1 MSLPRTPAGALP
13 PLTREQ
19 ILITAGVMAGIAVAA
34 LDSTVVGTAMPTII
48 GQLGGLE
55 QYGWVFSGYLL
66 TATTTVPLYSKLAD
80 IYGRKPIFLFGLA
93 LFVAGSMLCGLSTSM
108 PMLIAFRTLQG
119 LGAGAVQPIAFTIVG
134 DTFDVARRARM
145 QGVFSAVWGF
155 SAIVGPALGGIITQT
170 VGWRWVFFVNLPVGL
185 VAAALVGLA
194 LHEHIE
200 HHRHAIDWAG
210 AATLTGGVALLLFAV
225 SEGGPSFG
233 WTSPTFLV
241 LLGLAIACLLGFLL
255 IEPRAPEPLVDFGLL
270 RVPAI
275 AVGLAVG
282 TLAGVVM
289 YGLTAYVPPMVQGV
303 HGGSPIDAGAAV
315 AAMSIGWPIGS
326 VVGGRT
332 MLRVGVRPTV
342 ILGTVLL
349 VVGSALLTQLAAV
362 PALWFAMLATG
373 VTGLGMGFA
382 ATTILVV
389 VQSSVDWRQ
398 RGMATGLVQFSRT
411 IGGAVGVG
419 LMGAVL
425 TASVG
430 ASASAILDPIQLP
443 SIPPAELAAMRDALA
458 AGLSVIYYAIL
469 GCAVL
474 ALALALRAM
483 PAISLLAAAA
493 PPDGAP
499 REPRLRPDAEPA
511 ASGSGAAGSMP
522 DLRTTGL
529 GSMAPAG
536 ATEAA
541 ATTARAS
548 DPLD

>member
-1 MSLPRTPAGALP
+1 MSQSRTPAGALP

-80 IYGRKPIFLFGLA
+80 IYGRKPIFLFGLT
-93 LFVAGSMLCGLSTSM
+93 LFVVGSMLCGLSTSM

-134 DTFDVARRARM
+134 DTFDIARRARM

-155 SAIVGPALGGIITQT
+155 AAIVGPALGGIITQT
-170 VGWRWVFFVNLPVGL
+170 VGWQWVFFVNLPVGL
-185 VAAALVGLA
+185 VAGALVGFT
-194 LHEHIE
+194 LHEHVQHHE
-200 HHRHAIDWAG
+200 HTIDWAG

-233 WTSPTFLV
+233 WTSPAFIV
-241 LLGLAIACLLGFLL
+241 LLGLAIACLVGFVI
-255 IEPRAPEPLVDFGLL
+255 IEPRAPEPLVDFALL
-270 RVPAI
+270 RIPAI

-342 ILGTVLL
+342 ILGTILL

-373 VTGLGMGFA
+373 ITGLGMGFA

-443 SIPPAELAAMRDALA
+443 SIPPSELAAMRDALA
-458 AGLSVIYYAIL
+458 AGLDIIFVSIL

-474 ALALALRAM
+474 ALLLAIRGM
-483 PAISLLAAAA
+483 PAVALVPSGT
-493 PPDGAP
+493 PS
-499 REPRLRPDAEPA
+499 ETRPTPA
-511 ASGSGAAGSMP
+511 HESAQASGVDRA
-522 DLRTTGL
+522 R
-529 GSMAPAG
+529 PA
-536 ATEAA
+536 
-541 ATTARAS
+541 
-548 DPLD
+548 DPPA

>member
-1 MSLPRTPAGALP
+1 MPGPRPQGLP

-19 ILITAGVMAGIAVAA
+19 ILITGGVMAGIAVAA

-80 IYGRKPIFLFGLA
+80 IFGRKPIFLFGLA
-93 LFVAGSMLCGLSTSM
+93 LFVVGSMLCGFSTSM

-145 QGVFSAVWGF
+145 QGFFSAVWGF
-155 SAIVGPALGGIITQT
+155 AAIVGPALGGIITQT
-170 VGWRWVFFVNLPVGL
+170 IGWRWVFFVNLPVGL
-185 VAAALVGLA
+185 VAAALVGFA

-200 HHRHAIDWAG
+200 RRQHTIDWAG
-210 AATLTGGVALLLFAV
+210 AATLTGGVALLLIAV
-225 SEGGPSFG
+225 SEGGPAFG
-233 WTSPTFLV
+233 WTSAAFLG
-241 LLGLAIACLLGFLL
+241 LLALAIACLVAFVL
-255 IEPRAPEPLVDFGLL
+255 IEPRAAEPLIDLELV
-270 RVPAI
+270 RQPVI
-275 AVGLAVG
+275 AVGLGVG

-303 HGGSPIDAGAAV
+303 HGGTPVDAGVAV

-326 VVGGRT
+326 IVGGRA
-332 MLRVGVRPTV
+332 MLRVGPRPV
-342 ILGTVLL
+342 VVLGTMML
-349 VVGSALLTQLAAV
+349 VVGSALLTQLARV
-362 PALWFAMLATG
+362 PALGFVMLATA
-373 VTGLGMGFA
+373 VTGLGMGLA
-382 ATTILVV
+382 STTILVV

-443 SIPPAELAAMRDALA
+443 SIPPAVLTAMRDALA
-458 AGLSVIYYAIL
+458 AGLSVIYVS
-469 GCAVL
+469 VL
-474 ALALALRAM
+474 ACAIVALLLAVRGM
-483 PAISLLAAAA
+483 PAI
-493 PPDGAP
+493 
-499 REPRLRPDAEPA
+499 RLTGHRTASAAEPP
-511 ASGSGAAGSMP
+511 G
-522 DLRTTGL
+522 
-529 GSMAPAG
+529 
-536 ATEAA
+536 
-541 ATTARAS
+541 
-548 DPLD
+548 

>member
-1 MSLPRTPAGALP
+1 MDGARPATTALP

-55 QYGWVFSGYLL
+55 QYGWVFAGYLL

-93 LFVAGSMLCGLSTSM
+93 LFVIGSMLCGFSTSM

-134 DTFDVARRARM
+134 DTFEVARRARM
-145 QGVFSAVWGF
+145 QGLFSAVWGF
-155 SAIVGPALGGIITQT
+155 SAIVGPAIGGIITQT
-170 VGWRWVFFVNLPVGL
+170 IGWRWVFFVNLPVGL
-185 VAAALVGLA
+185 VAAALVGFA
-194 LHEHIE
+194 LHEHVE
-200 HHRHAIDWAG
+200 RRRHTIDWAG
-210 AATLTGGVALLLFAV
+210 AATLTGGVALLLVAV
-225 SEGGPSFG
+225 SEGGAVLG
-233 WTSPTFLV
+233 WTSPGFLA
-241 LLGLAIACLLGFLL
+241 LLALSVACLVAFVV
-255 IEPRAPEPLVDFGLL
+255 IEPRAREPLVDFQLI
-270 RVPAI
+270 RVPVI

-303 HGGSPIDAGAAV
+303 HGGTPVDAGIAV

-332 MLRVGVRPTV
+332 MLRFGPRPV
-342 ILGTVLL
+342 VVAGTVML
-349 VVGSALLTQLAAV
+349 VAGSALLTQLAV
-362 PALWFAMLATG
+362 IPSLLFVMLATG
-373 VTGLGMGFA
+373 VTGLGMGLA
-382 ATTILVV
+382 STTILVV

-425 TASVG
+425 TAHVG
-430 ASASAILDPIQLP
+430 AAASAVLDPLQRQD
-443 SIPPAELAAMRDALA
+443 IPPDELAAMSDALA
-458 AGLSVIYYAIL
+458 SGLTLIYIAIL
-469 GCAVL
+469 VCAVL
-474 ALALALRAM
+474 AFVLAARAM
-483 PAISLLAAAA
+483 PMIRLGARVGPVADEVPEEADVPGSQAGSGVTLAGPPGPGEMAGSAEMPRQAHA
-493 PPDGAP
+493 PQ
-499 REPRLRPDAEPA
+499 PA
-511 ASGSGAAGSMP
+511 AEVAAG
-522 DLRTTGL
+522 
-529 GSMAPAG
+529 
-536 ATEAA
+536 
-541 ATTARAS
+541 
-548 DPLD
+548 DPPG